1 MYSLLNQSDYYDN
14 DWRESPSDYYDWY
27 EKPETKEVLDGYY
40 YDLFKTLIHEGYMDY
55 SDLDELWDEAN
66 QDYRTYKRLL
76 EKAIDDAE
84 KTYREETAD

>member
-1 MYSLLNQSDYYDN
+1 
-14 DWRESPSDYYDWY
+14 
-27 EKPETKEVLDGYY
+27 
-40 YDLFKTLIHEGYMDY
+40 MDY
-55 SDLDELWDEAN
+55 SDLDELWEEAN